1 MAMKKL
7 KIGLVGLMHS
17 NFPGDK
23 EGLYKKVCSDFSK
36 LAEDLCFEPYIIPKG
51 IITENDAREVYN
63 QLNDAKLDFLL
74 VLNVQFALGKII
86 SILAELPVHLGL
98 WAIPEPA
105 SCGPLPGNAFCGMNM
120 NASILQEYLGIKKY
134 KWFYGNTDD
143 KMFLNRFKITVKA
156 LQVIKSM
163 QGSKMAIIGGIANG
177 FDNQYY
183 DERDIYRKFKVKI
196 VRTLEFDDVY
206 ERMKSY
212 GAQDI
217 KDIEEQM
224 VASIVG
230 MSEIA
235 GSKIEASARL
245 IKAITDF
252 KTEMNLSAVTLNCW
266 PKFRQKLDMVTC
278 AAIGFLNY
286 FGVITTCEGDV
297 YGMLSMYILRQL
309 STYPSLLMDLIDLK
323 EDDGSVLLW
332 HCGVGTKDLAYKGEI
347 NLTAHSNPAFIA
359 GQGLMQ
365 HAPVAN
371 MIYKKGQ
378 ATVLRITGDGNEM
391 LVLSGEFKDPEKPS
405 FDGSRGWLS
414 GLKLHDQPIEV
425 NDLVNTILV
434 NGIQH
439 HYAVALGDYPK
450 EILEIGGWL
459 GLNPV
464 KKAKLTDYLQII

>member
-1 MAMKKL
+1 MEKL

-23 EGLYKKVCSDFSK
+23 EGLYKKAYSDFTQ
-36 LAEDLCFEPYIIPKG
+36 LAEELSFEFCIIPKG
-51 IITENDAREVYN
+51 IITENDARDAYN
-63 QLNDAKLDFLL
+63 QLKGAGIDFLL
-74 VLNVQFALGKII
+74 ILNVQFALGKII
-86 SILAELPVHLGL
+86 SILAELPVYLGL
-98 WAIPEPA
+98 WAIPEPV

-120 NASILQEYLGIKKY
+120 NASILKEYLGIKKY
-134 KWFYGNTDD
+134 KWFYGNAGDV
-143 KMFLNRFKITVKA
+143 KFLERFKITVKA
-156 LQVIKSM
+156 LQVIKNM
-163 QGSKMAIIGGIANG
+163 QGSQMGIIGGIANG

-183 DERDIYRKFKVKI
+183 DERDIYRKFKVRI

-206 ERMKSY
+206 ARMKSY
-212 GAQDI
+212 GTA
-217 KDIEEQM
+217 DIESIERQM
-224 VASIVG
+224 LASIVG

-235 GSKIEASARL
+235 RSKIEDSARL

-266 PKFRQKLDMVTC
+266 PKFRQKLDIVTC

-297 YGMLSMYILRQL
+297 YGMLSMYLLRQL
-309 STYPSLLMDLIDLK
+309 SAHPSLLMDLIDFK

-347 NLTAHSNPAFIA
+347 DLSAHSNPAFIA
-359 GQGLMQ
+359 GQGLKQ

-371 MIYKKGQ
+371 MIYKKGA
-378 ATVLRITGDGNEM
+378 ATVLRITGDGNKM
-391 LVLSGEFKDPEKPS
+391 FILSGEFKDPEKPS
-405 FDGSRGWLS
+405 FEGSRGWLS
-414 GLKLHDQPIEV
+414 GLKLQDQSIQV

-450 EILEIGGWL
+450 EILEIGAWL
-459 GLNPV
+459 GLSPV
-464 KKAKLTDYLQII
+464 QKVSQADYLQIV